1 MTNLSKKT
9 TKIPVICSQIIL
21 IPIYTVIKF
30 LSLLLDGF
38 LWCGEKVLDL
48 LAFLFSP
55 ATKVVKTIKQAVVK
69 NKVIKSKARLE
80 RIEESRRKHVEES
93 LKTGDNQNKG
103 LKILITVLKI
113 LLLIVLSP
121 VVLFILICMGI
132 YLIFAVIF
140 GGIKR
145 LLGLLTGGKIII
157 GKEKPENLDK
167 VEKPW
172 RTKFRWK
179 VYSLKQSIGEYF
191 NQYIF
196 IFGKNRKQVS
206 TKQKQDTRFI
216 ALMLAF
222 PIAQFLVFWLY
233 VNYRSIL
240 LAFQIEIDGAMH
252 WTFANFQRF
261 FLEMKASTN
270 MWTYIRNS
278 LSFFPV
284 SVFITLPL
292 SFISSYFLFKKVPC
306 ASFYRI
312 IFYLPSIISGVAFT
326 MLFRYI
332 VSSVGPLSVV
342 EKWLGITPIEF
353 LGTKK
358 WAMPTVLFY
367 TVWTGLGY
375 NMVLLSSSMS
385 RIPTEILESAKIDG
399 AGLAREMFSIVFPLV
414 CGTISTLITLSIAHL
429 FTNIGPVIL
438 LTNGQHE
445 TNTIA
450 SFIYFQVKSASENA
464 YAYGS
469 AIGLVFTIVGLPI
482 VLGGRWLLGRIFESV
497 EL

>member
-1 MTNLSKKT
+1 
-9 TKIPVICSQIIL
+9 
-21 IPIYTVIKF
+21 
-30 LSLLLDGF
+30 
-38 LWCGEKVLDL
+38 
-48 LAFLFSP
+48 
-55 ATKVVKTIKQAVVK
+55 
-69 NKVIKSKARLE
+69 
-80 RIEESRRKHVEES
+80 
-93 LKTGDNQNKG
+93 
-103 LKILITVLKI
+103 
-113 LLLIVLSP
+113 
-121 VVLFILICMGI
+121 
-132 YLIFAVIF
+132 
-140 GGIKR
+140 
-145 LLGLLTGGKIII
+145 
-157 GKEKPENLDK
+157 
-167 VEKPW
+167 
-172 RTKFRWK
+172 
-179 VYSLKQSIGEYF
+179 
-191 NQYIF
+191 
-196 IFGKNRKQVS
+196 
-206 TKQKQDTRFI
+206 
-216 ALMLAF
+216 
-222 PIAQFLVFWLY
+222 
-233 VNYRSIL
+233 
-240 LAFQIEIDGAMH
+240 
-252 WTFANFQRF
+252 
-261 FLEMKASTN
+261 
-270 MWTYIRNS
+270 
-278 LSFFPV
+278 
-284 SVFITLPL
+284 
-292 SFISSYFLFKKVPC
+292 
-306 ASFYRI
+306 
-312 IFYLPSIISGVAFT
+312 